1 MGDSGTVT
9 LGQPFFQDATP
20 GGGGVL
26 TSAGPGGVPWWI
38 WLMGGVLAFQMSAL
52 VGWIF
57 VLAMLLTML
66 GPGLQSINNFAID
79 YQRKERLAAPAP
91 VHYVPSF
98 NFHLHAPCL

>member
-66 GPGLQSINNFAID
+66 GPGLQSINNFAMTISGGNMGLPGVLL
-79 YQRKERLAAPAP
+79 LAALVLLAARI
-91 VHYVPSF
+91 
-98 NFHLHAPCL
+98 LKI